1 VSWDHPEIREAILRA
16 LAEDIGSGD
25 ATTEACVSA
34 DARTSGYFLTREP
47 LVLAGTRLLQQI
59 YTEERL
65 EILHPDGASL
75 DAEVVFARVH
85 GSARRL
91 LAFERTAL
99 NFIQRTS
106 GIATQARKFAEA
118 VAGTGCTVL
127 DTRKTMPGLRRID
140 KLAVKAGGCENHRVG
155 LFDAILI
162 KNNHITAAGGVA
174 QALERCSSSGLSVE
188 IEVRT
193 FEELDAALAAGAKRL
208 LLDNFTPAQARE
220 AVQRVAGR
228 AQTEIS
234 GNITLDNV
242 RAYAETGADYVS
254 SGALT
259 HSVRAMDISFRL
271 EPLRSA

>member
-1 VSWDHPEIREAILRA
+1 MSWGHPEIREAILRA

-25 ATTEACVSA
+25 ATTEACIPD
-34 DARTSGYFLTREP
+34 DAQAAGFFLTREP
-47 LVLAGTRLLQQI
+47 LVLAGTPLLPLI
-59 YTEERL
+59 YTEEQL
-65 EILHPDGASL
+65 EILHTDGTAL
-75 DAEVVFARVH
+75 DEDVVFARVS

-106 GIATQARKFAEA
+106 GIATQARKFADA

-127 DTRKTMPGLRRID
+127 DTRKTTPGLRRVE
-140 KLAVKAGGCENHRVG
+140 KLAVKAGGCENHRTG

-174 QALERCSSSGLSVE
+174 EALQRCDGSGLSIE

-208 LLDNFTPAQARE
+208 LLDNFTPERARE
-220 AVQRVAGR
+220 AVKRVAGR
-228 AQTEIS
+228 AKTEIS
-234 GNITLDNV
+234 GNITLQNV
-242 RAYAETGADYVS
+242 REYAETGADYLS

-259 HSVRAMDISFRL
+259 HSVRAMDISFRI
-271 EPLRSA
+271 EPLRSE

>member
-1 VSWDHPEIREAILRA
+1 MSWGHPEIREAILRA

-25 ATTEACVSA
+25 ATTEACIPD
-34 DARTSGYFLTREP
+34 DAQAAGFFLTREP
-47 LVLAGTRLLQQI
+47 LVLAGTPLLPLI
-59 YTEERL
+59 YTEEQL
-65 EILHPDGASL
+65 EILHTDGTAL
-75 DAEVVFARVH
+75 DEDVVFARVS

-106 GIATQARKFAEA
+106 GIATQARKFADA

-127 DTRKTMPGLRRID
+127 DTRKTTPGLRRVE
-140 KLAVKAGGCENHRVG
+140 KLAVKAGGCENHRTG

-174 QALERCSSSGLSVE
+174 EALQRCDGSGLSIE

-208 LLDNFTPAQARE
+208 LLDNFTPERARE
-220 AVQRVAGR
+220 AV
-228 AQTEIS
+228 
-234 GNITLDNV
+234 
-242 RAYAETGADYVS
+242 
-254 SGALT
+254 
-259 HSVRAMDISFRL
+259 
-271 EPLRSA
+271 